1 MTDPDDVKFV
11 ISLPTLLLVALA
23 FMTVGLG
30 LGVIITRI
38 VHG

>member
-1 MTDPDDVKFV
+1 MTDPDDVKFM
-11 ISLPTLLLVALA
+11 ITLPTLLLVALS

-30 LGVIITRI
+30 LGVINTRI